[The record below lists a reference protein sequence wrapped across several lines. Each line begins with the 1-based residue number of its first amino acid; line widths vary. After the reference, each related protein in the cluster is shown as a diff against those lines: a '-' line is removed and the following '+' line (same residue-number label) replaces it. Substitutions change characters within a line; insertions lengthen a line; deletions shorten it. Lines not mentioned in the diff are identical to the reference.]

1 MPPDEMRPRGHQTPG
16 NATYTEHTGPH
27 HHDRAVSDLRNVLGK
42 SQAAVEARCHGL
54 RPGGGSR
61 VSDHQ
66 SDHRPFD
73 HGLTGLRESLVVMV
87 EAAAFDDPGE
97 RALDH
102 PSPWKYVEFFIPKGL
117 RTISTVMW
125 ATRSA
130 HSTSLPA

>member
-1 MPPDEMRPRGHQTPG
+1 
-16 NATYTEHTGPH
+16 
-27 HHDRAVSDLRNVLGK
+27 
-42 SQAAVEARCHGL
+42 
-54 RPGGGSR
+54 
-61 VSDHQ
+61 
-66 SDHRPFD
+66 
-73 HGLTGLRESLVVMV
+73 MV

-102 PSPWKYVEFFIPKGL
+102 PWPWKYVECLYSQGL